1 MGFHDPIWRSHICS
15 DGLFQPPTK
24 SPESL
29 PWTQV
34 VGKRG
39 VAWILK
45 KADSFTDWTMV
56 NQHETIIWLV
66 VLGIFIFIPTW
77 GNDPF
82 WLIFFKGVETTN
94 QFIDFLCF
102 TFSQHRT
109 NKSEPLKFERHC
121 DIVYSFSHN
130 HESGNGCICKI
141 TTDWCFSSIIM
152 GGRVLENR
160 GHHKR
165 LIYIYNI
172 YIYYSSWKPRFFRFH
187 RCFKRSGLVFFLVL
201 PIPSTYH
208 LCNYKIYQSWY
219 LLHFL
224 GCDECNLN
232 TPYLE
237 WVVPPPTHFVTLF
250 HLPGERHFGSQP
262 LCPSGKKTCTTL
274 WCWEDLDVI

>member
-1 MGFHDPIWRSHICS
+1 MIQFDVRIFFQMAW
-15 DGLFQPPTK
+15 FQPPTK

-45 KADSFTDWTMV
+45 KADSFTDWTTV

-66 VLGIFIFIPTW
+66 VLDIFIFIPTW

-121 DIVYSFSHN
+121 NIVYSFSHN

-165 LIYIYNI
+165 LIYIILLGNHGSSGFIDVSKDPGRNI
-172 YIYYSSWKPRFFRFH
+172 
-187 RCFKRSGLVFFLVL
+187 FLVL

-208 LCNYKIYQSWY
+208 LS
-219 LLHFL
+219 
-224 GCDECNLN
+224 
-232 TPYLE
+232 
-237 WVVPPPTHFVTLF
+237 
-250 HLPGERHFGSQP
+250 
-262 LCPSGKKTCTTL
+262 
-274 WCWEDLDVI
+274 